1 MLARA
6 GTIRLAAGFQSMAE
20 NLTQQDSAIAGHL
33 PDIEQLAVELARL
46 AGAEIVNAL
55 GSLLA
60 IRYKTAAT
68 ADDELWRDPVSEV
81 DNKVEKLIR
90 ARLAEEFPDHD
101 VIGEEMTD
109 RPGRDHEIVWAVDP
123 IDGTANFINGF
134 PMFAASIGVLDRG
147 VPVAGALWCSAS
159 HALRS
164 GVYHARRGGRLRFEG
179 EDVTPRTNPA
189 VRTGLAGL
197 PEVQPA
203 DGHWDSRK
211 TGSAAIECA
220 LTAAGILRV
229 ARFDAPNIWDVAGGL
244 ALVQAAGGAVRQHG
258 EDGWRPFE
266 RFVPEPTAAGTAD
279 LRFWRHPLV
288 IGRPE
293 AVARMCGRLDEGA
306 ATSRET
312 AAAPGR

>member
-6 GTIRLAAGFQSMAE
+6 GTIAAVAGFQGMAE
-20 NLTQQDSAIAGHL
+20 AVRTKPEAAIAAGEL
-33 PDIEQLAVELARL
+33 PEIEQLAVELARL

-55 GSLLA
+55 GGLLT

-68 ADDELWRDPVSEV
+68 DDELWRDPVSEV
-81 DNKVEKLIR
+81 DHNVEKLIR
-90 ARLAEEFPDHD
+90 ARLAERFPAHD
-101 VIGEEMTD
+101 VIGEEMDD
-109 RPGRDHEIVWAVDP
+109 RPGRDHDVVWAVDP

-134 PMFAASIGVLDRG
+134 PMFAASIGVLHRG
-147 VPVAGALWCSAS
+147 RPVAGALWCSAS

-164 GVYHARRGGRLRFEG
+164 GVYHARRGGRLRFDG
-179 EDVTPRTNPA
+179 EDVTPKINPA

-197 PEVQPA
+197 PDIQRSDA
-203 DGHWDSRK
+203 SWDSRK

-229 ARFDAPNIWDVAGGL
+229 ARFNAPNIWDVAGGL
-244 ALVQAAGGAVRQHG
+244 ALVQAAGGEVRQRD
-258 EDGWRPFE
+258 EDAWRPFE
-266 RFVPEPTAAGTAD
+266 RFVPEATAAGAAD

-293 AVARMCGRLDEGA
+293 AVERMCG
-306 ATSRET
+306 
-312 AAAPGR
+312 AAPASKAPALGR